1 MIKPLKLAHK
11 PTPIERLDK
20 TLYGMT
26 VHIKRDDLTGLE
38 ASGNK
43 IRKLE
48 YLLSDAQ
55 NKKCDVIITCG
66 GIQSN
71 HVRTTMYCCAKL
83 GLKRV
88 AILKSQ
94 NKSVGQGFSLAN
106 HSSKPEGLPYKL
118 NGEVPNGNLLL
129 DYLFNADVHLLSSS
143 EYDKKEEYVNTLLND
158 FQKKGHNPYFIPTGG
173 SNGIGALGYL
183 NAMEEMTSYIKLQ
196 GIDSIFC
203 AVGSGGTYAGL
214 LMGKYIFGLDMPI
227 YGVLVDE
234 TVAYFLTKIKL
245 IISESEKILEREFAI
260 NDYDIKLVDGYVG
273 PGYAIPY
280 QEEIDAIKQ
289 LARKGLILDPVYTG
303 KTFYGMLKEKE
314 HLAYSNPLFIHT
326 GGIFSIFAYKE
337 YF

>member
-1 MIKPLKLAHK
+1 MITPLTLAHT
-11 PTPIERLDK
+11 PTPIEVFDNILPK
-20 TLYGMT
+20 IKI
-26 VHIKRDDLTGLE
+26 HIKRDDLTGLE

-48 YLLSDAQ
+48 YLLADAQ

-71 HVRTTMYCCAKL
+71 HVRATMYCCAKL
-83 GLKRV
+83 GLKGV
-88 AILKSQ
+88 AIFRDKRQDVRGKKQES
-94 NKSVGQGFSLAN
+94 
-106 HSSKPEGLPYKL
+106 YD
-118 NGEVPNGNLLL
+118 GNLLL
-129 DYLFNADVHLLSSS
+129 DYLFGAEIHFLTSQKY
-143 EYDKKEEYVNTLLND
+143 EKKEDYIAQLIDDYT
-158 FQKKGHNPYFIPTGG
+158 KKGHNPYFIPTGG

-183 NAMEEMTSYIKLQ
+183 SAMEEMASYIKLQ

-214 LMGKYIFGLDMPI
+214 LMGKYI
-227 YGVLVDE
+227 YGIDIPLYGILVDE
-234 TVAYFLTKIKL
+234 TIEYFTAKIKT
-245 IISESEKILEREFAI
+245 IISESAKILQKPLEI
-260 NDYDIKLVDGYVG
+260 NDDDINLIEGYIG